1 MQCKTRISMQLE
13 VQQDGMGSNC
23 RAQPREVAAAAAPSL
38 STGFFPSGRSEGQP
52 SPLFADTAAAA
63 STLLHDSTHTRECD
77 IALDGHD
84 NDDCAAFF
92 NQKTGDGAA
101 CGGLIANPMHLCAST
116 HMTEFMGRSCG
127 ECGEEVEL
135 K

>member
-1 MQCKTRISMQLE
+1 MQDSYFNVVGSAAGWDGFELQSAAERSCCCCCCISI
-13 VQQDGMGSNC
+13 N
-23 RAQPREVAAAAAPSL
+23 
-38 STGFFPSGRSEGQP
+38 GFFPSGRSEGQP

-63 STLLHDSTHTRECD
+63 ATLLHYSTHTRECD

-84 NDDCAAFF
+84 NDDCAAFC